1 MLIKRSIIYI
11 MTQHYI
17 EPIKQKLSLAPPI
30 GAVIAVD
37 FGATGGLLIDGNT
50 TPPKVTA
57 TDSVDASTVDT
68 VLACD
73 PAVFD
78 GILNGTQDPTMAYM
92 TGKLK
97 VQGSMGYA
105 MKLNSILED

>member
-50 TPPKVTA
+50 TPPVTA
-57 TDSVDASTVDT
+57 TDSVDASTVDSS
-68 VLACD
+68 ACD

-105 MKLNSILED
+105 MKLNVY